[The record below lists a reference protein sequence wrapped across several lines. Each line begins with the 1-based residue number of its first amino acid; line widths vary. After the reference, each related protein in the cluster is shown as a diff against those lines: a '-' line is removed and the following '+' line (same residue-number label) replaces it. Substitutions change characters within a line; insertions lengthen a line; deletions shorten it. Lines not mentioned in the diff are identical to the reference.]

1 MEKLAITLI
10 EVGNSEAPNVGTIV
24 SSPINNEE
32 LTRKAIE
39 AIERHFDGRITSFKI
54 QDFDGKVTT
63 FKIQDN
69 LPLSEMKNSPPID
82 IFVVIGGEYEA
93 HLEAQETWI
102 Y

>member
-1 MEKLAITLI
+1 METLAITLM

-32 LTRKAIE
+32 LTQKAIQ
-39 AIERHFDGRITSFKI
+39 AIEHHFDGKVTSFKI
-54 QDFDGKVTT
+54 QND
-63 FKIQDN
+63 
-69 LPLSEMKNSPPID
+69 LSLTDLKNSPPID
-82 IFVVIGGEYEA
+82 IFVVINDEHEA

>member
-1 MEKLAITLI
+1 METLAITLI

-39 AIERHFDGRITSFKI
+39 AIERHFDGRIVSFKI
-54 QDFDGKVTT
+54 QNK
-63 FKIQDN
+63 

-82 IFVVIGGEYEA
+82 IFVVIGGENEA